1 MLFRTITG
9 ELVEINKYNYK
20 NDKVYY
26 EKIMEVMKPFTKIV
40 LVQEESAKLEKT
52 FDYKNK

>member
-26 EKIMEVMKPFTKIV
+26 EKIMEVMRPFTKIV